1 MLTQMM
7 QIEVAVARPISA
19 SGVDLRNQ
27 SQLESPVQK
36 FAQTF
41 FQNSVSTRWAL
52 MALLSCGLAPAALAA
67 GEGLSGQAEWA
78 QRYDADPRLTVSRST
93 TPILSPQTV
102 AATELAIQQY
112 QDIAARGGW
121 PTVPSGMVLRLGVN
135 SPAVAILRERLIA
148 AGDIGAEAGTS
159 PVFDSYVEA
168 AVRRFQARHGI
179 NETGVVNQQTLAAL
193 NVPAAVRLRQLETNL
208 VRLHSFSRDLG
219 ARYVTANIPAASVE
233 TVENGA
239 VVSHHIA
246 GVGKIDRQSPV
257 MQTKA
262 IQINFN
268 PFWTVPASVIRKDLI
283 PKMQADPNYL
293 RDNHIRVYNKENQEL
308 QPQQI
313 NWSSL
318 EALNYRFRQD
328 IGGDFNSLGVVRID
342 IANPYG
348 VYMHDTPAKGI
359 FGDDFRF
366 VSSGCIR
373 LQNVRDYVAWLL
385 KETPGWDR
393 DHIDEVI
400 RSGERVDVKI
410 SPAVPVYWV
419 YVTAWGTPD
428 GVVQFRDDIYQ
439 RDGFGVT
446 AAIPQESAPPQPI
459 VQNARTQR
467 PAPLNDDD
475 EN

>member
-1 MLTQMM
+1 M
-7 QIEVAVARPISA
+7 RRFSSSA
-19 SGVDLRNQ
+19 FAPLRA
-27 SQLESPVQK
+27 SILAASL
-36 FAQTF
+36 
-41 FQNSVSTRWAL
+41 VS
-52 MALLSCGLAPAALAA
+52 PAALAA
-67 GEGLSGQAEWA
+67 GDGYGGQAEWA

-93 TPILSPQTV
+93 TPILSTQTV
-102 AATELAIQQY
+102 AATEAAIQQM
-112 QDIAARGGW
+112 QDIVARGGW
-121 PTVPSGMVLRLGVN
+121 PMVPAGQQLKLGSN
-135 SPAVAILRERLIA
+135 SPAVSILRRRLMIS
-148 AGDIGAEAGTS
+148 GDIGQDAGAS
-159 PVFDSYVEA
+159 PIFDSYVEA
-168 AVRRFQARHGI
+168 AVRRFQARHGV
-179 NETGVVNQQTLAAL
+179 NATGVVAQQTFVAM
-193 NVPAAVRLRQLETNL
+193 NVPAEARMRQLETNL
-208 VRLHSFSRDLG
+208 IRLRSFSRDLG
-219 ARYVTANIPAASVE
+219 NRYVTANIPAASVE
-233 TVENGA
+233 TVENGY
-239 VVSHHIA
+239 VVTHHIA

-293 RDNHIRVYNKENQEL
+293 TANHIRVYNKDGMEL
-308 QPQQI
+308 APEQI
-313 NWSSL
+313 NWNSL
-318 EALNYRFRQD
+318 DAMNYKFRQD

-400 RSGERVDVKI
+400 RSGERVDVRI
-410 SPAVPVYWV
+410 TPAVPVYWV
-419 YVTAWGTPD
+419 YVTAWAAPD
-428 GVVQFRDDIYQ
+428 GLIQFRDDIYQ
-439 RDGFGVT
+439 RDGLGLASAVSAPQPT
-446 AAIPQESAPPQPI
+446 AAATPIPQRQTARSAQPYP
-459 VQNARTQR
+459 VFGEE
-467 PAPLNDDD
+467 

>member
-1 MLTQMM
+1 MRKFSSSAFPRFRAP
-7 QIEVAVARPISA
+7 VFAVAI
-19 SGVDLRNQ
+19 G
-27 SQLESPVQK
+27 
-36 FAQTF
+36 
-41 FQNSVSTRWAL
+41 AL
-52 MALLSCGLAPAALAA
+52 ACTSSSRALAA
-67 GEGLSGQAEWA
+67 QDAFDGQAEWA

-93 TPILSPQTV
+93 TPILSTQTV
-102 AATELAIQQY
+102 AATEAAIAQM
-112 QDIAARGGW
+112 QDIVSRGGW
-121 PTVPSGMVLRLGVN
+121 PAVPAAQPLRVGSNGPGVSALRRRLMVSGDMGPDAGA
-135 SPAVAILRERLIA
+135 SPI
-148 AGDIGAEAGTS
+148 
-159 PVFDSYVEA
+159 FDSYVEA
-168 AVRRFQARHGI
+168 AVRRFQARHGV
-179 NETGVVNQQTLAAL
+179 NATGAVSQQTFAAL
-193 NVPAAVRLRQLETNL
+193 NVPADVRLRQLETNL
-208 VRLHSFSRDLG
+208 IRLRSFSRDLG
-219 ARYVTANIPAASVE
+219 NRYVTANIPAASVE
-233 TVENGA
+233 TVENGY

-293 RDNHIRVYNKENQEL
+293 TANHIRVYNKDGMEL
-308 QPQQI
+308 APQQI
-313 NWSSL
+313 NWNSL
-318 EALNYRFRQD
+318 EAMNYKFRQD
-328 IGGDFNSLGVVRID
+328 TGGDFNSLGVVRID

-419 YVTAWGTPD
+419 YVTAWAAPD
-428 GVVQFRDDIYQ
+428 GVIQFRDDIYQ
-439 RDGFGVT
+439 RDGLGIASAVT
-446 AAIPQESAPPQPI
+446 PPQPGAPAATP
-459 VQNARTQR
+459 VPQRQAARATSAY
-467 PAPLNDDD
+467 PVFGED

>member
-1 MLTQMM
+1 M
-7 QIEVAVARPISA
+7 QFYLHPPRRTTARRRRLSGITLELPVRSFFSSA
-19 SGVDLRNQ
+19 FPR
-27 SQLESPVQK
+27 
-36 FAQTF
+36 FCA
-41 FQNSVSTRWAL
+41 RRII
-52 MALLSCGLAPAALAA
+52 GLAAVTMACSLAPSA
-67 GEGLSGQAEWA
+67 FADPYDGQAEWA

-93 TPILSPQTV
+93 TPILSAQTV
-102 AATELAIQQY
+102 AATEAAIGELQA
-112 QDIAARGGW
+112 IVERGGW
-121 PTVPSGMVLRLGVN
+121 PMVPGGPQLRLGSN
-135 SPAVAILRERLIA
+135 SPAVSILRRRLIA
-148 AGDIGAEAGTS
+148 SGDIGPETGVS

-179 NETGVVNQQTLAAL
+179 IATGSVSRQTLAAL
-193 NVPAAVRLRQLETNL
+193 NVSADMRLRQLETNL
-208 VRLHSFSRDLG
+208 VRLRSFSRDLG
-219 ARYVTANIPAASVE
+219 NRYVTANIPAASVE
-233 TVENGA
+233 TVENGS
-239 VVSHHIA
+239 VVTHHIA

-293 RDNHIRVYNKENQEL
+293 TNNHIRVYNKDGVEL
-308 QPQQI
+308 PPEQI
-313 NWSSL
+313 NWNSL
-318 EALNYRFRQD
+318 EALNYKFRQD
-328 IGGDFNSLGVVRID
+328 TGGDFNSLGVVRID

-400 RSGERVDVKI
+400 RSGERVDVRI
-410 SPAVPVYWV
+410 TPAVPVYWV
-419 YVTAWGTPD
+419 YVTAWAAPD
-428 GVVQFRDDIYQ
+428 GVIQFRDDIYQ
-439 RDGFGVT
+439 RDGLGLAAAVMPPEPPVAATPVPSRQARSARPLSIFG
-446 AAIPQESAPPQPI
+446 E
-459 VQNARTQR
+459 
-467 PAPLNDDD
+467 D
-475 EN
+475 EEN